1 MRIDGFEG
9 GSVKINGFYENA
21 GTAKLV
27 LLPLILRAP
36 LTPKGEQ
43 PHDKESKEQGGKLHE
58 NVDYLDSIGNFL
70 QFVATVAL
78 LFYGKVYVLWCLTI
92 RIQNGCVAP
101 G

>member
-43 PHDKESKEQGGKLHE
+43 PHGQSRHE
-58 NVDYLDSIGNFL
+58 NQASQIKLELRVGRFREKKR
-70 QFVATVAL
+70 AR
-78 LFYGKVYVLWCLTI
+78 GKT
-92 RIQNGCVAP
+92 RD
-101 G
+101 